1 MFNNTVDNVPLVG
14 GFAELAAITKR
25 GNADISDGPVSFN
38 ISYINHLGY
47 PVTVVNRQGFRH
59 VVPVSGST
67 SREAVFR
74 VRIKIAVTV
83 AGFQDLKVFMSS
95 LPEGKYKI
103 MHDIK
108 GVWETQSKIKHYGTI
123 PYMSFVVDYVI
134 EPKAFFDTT
143 SVYHRDSDCVISRLD
158 ILGAPAHPYHPDA
171 AVLDRSAFDP
181 ESNSS
186 SNACIQF
193 ELIEDP
199 DHPMAPRY
207 VCISNRA
214 FKITPKRDVRRAP
227 GLYVTSLSKDPENHA
242 RTRAV
247 QEVYNF
253 EEMEKEL
260 GIFLTAE
267 EAMTAGDLKSVRQE
281 RLAELEHQTAL
292 VRRELENQKSVTEQL
307 RLEREEESRRIEHE
321 RRQENLAAETALNRQ
336 IAENKLI
343 SEAAEQLKAEIKL
356 NVDRLESERV
366 QRMALFKENMAI
378 RDLLR
383 KDHYD
388 SVSLQRKDSYDD
400 QSTKRKDYS
409 ELLKFLPVAIIGIGA
424 LVTAVSK
431 YRSA

>member
-1 MFNNTVDNVPLVG
+1 MFNNTVDDVPLVS

-25 GNADISDGPVSFN
+25 SNADNGSGPVSFN
-38 ISYINHLGY
+38 ISFINHLGY
-47 PVTVVNRQGFRH
+47 PITVVNRQGFRH
-59 VVPVSGST
+59 VVPVADTT

-74 VRIKIAVTV
+74 VRMQISVTV
-83 AGFQDLKVFMSS
+83 AGFQHLKVFMSS
-95 LPEGKYKI
+95 LPQGKYKI

-108 GVWETQSKIKHYGTI
+108 EVWNTQSKIRHHGGV
-123 PYMSFVVDYVI
+123 PFMSFVIDYVI
-134 EPKAFFDTT
+134 EPKVFFDTK
-143 SVYHRDSDCVISRLD
+143 SVYHRDSDYVFSRDD
-158 ILGAPAHPYHPDA
+158 IMGAPAHPYHPDA

-181 ESNSS
+181 ESNSA

-199 DHPMAPRY
+199 DHPMSPRY

-247 QEVYNF
+247 QEVYGF

-267 EAMTAGDLKSVRQE
+267 EALSAGDLKSVRQE
-281 RLAELEHQTAL
+281 RLAELEHQTVL
-292 VRRELENQKSVTEQL
+292 VRRELENQKAVTDQM
-307 RLEREEESRRIEHE
+307 RIEREEETRRIEHE
-321 RRQENLAAETALNRQ
+321 RRHETLAAETALNKQ

-343 SEAAEQLKAEIKL
+343 AEAAEQLKAEVRL
-356 NVDRLESERV
+356 NIDRLESERT
-366 QRMALFKENMAI
+366 QRMALFKENLTI
-378 RDLLR
+378 RELLR
-383 KDHYD
+383 KDHFD
-388 SVSLQRKDSYDD
+388 SIGLHRKDSYEE
-400 QSTKRKDYS
+400 QSTMRKDYG
-409 ELLKFLPVAIIGIGA
+409 EVLKFLPVAVIGIGA